1 MCERSDPFIFIP
13 KVLLPVAFSL
23 GARWGGEEQGKLDP
37 HPLRS
42 AFLEP
47 SKNVFY
53 FGAVF
58 SCRLVTASPGS
69 ASKSLAILSTPE
81 GRQPNQF
88 SMVKLGTFFRRGW
101 LVVGFFLGFFLVFCQ
116 EANPPSVCRPFNR
129 SLF

>member
-13 KVLLPVAFSL
+13 KVLLSVAFSL
-23 GARWGGEEQGKLDP
+23 GGEEKGKLGP
-37 HPLRS
+37 HPSLS
-42 AFLEP
+42 AFSEP
-47 SKNVFY
+47 SKNVLFY

-69 ASKSLAILSTPE
+69 QSKSLAILSTLE

-101 LVVGFFLGFFLVFCQ
+101 LVGCFFFFFRSGSK
-116 EANPPSVCRPFNR
+116 PSQCVQAVQ
-129 SLF
+129 